1 MDQDPFGSGI
11 FANTESELLDNQ
23 TCTVYFFCIFIL
35 QSFFRSLPY
44 SLHPHPGLLVDPD
57 PRIGSRSRFDEQK
70 LEKISVEIF
79 QILLGK
85 NVKSKGFYGSS
96 DPNP

>member
-1 MDQDPFGSGI
+1 
-11 FANTESELLDNQ
+11 
-23 TCTVYFFCIFIL
+23 
-35 QSFFRSLPY
+35 
-44 SLHPHPGLLVDPD
+44 VDPD